1 MLRQQSFTNRFY
13 AVLFGLTLLLA
24 VTGSAGVVADALGLA
39 VTSQAQACQNP
50 GSSGG
55 GC

>member
-1 MLRQQSFTNRFY
+1 MVKQRMIKLVISL
-13 AVLFGLTLLLA
+13 ALLVA
-24 VTGSAGVVADALGLA
+24 AAGSAGLVADALGLA
-39 VTSQAQACQNP
+39 VTSQVHACSSA

>member
-1 MLRQQSFTNRFY
+1 MLKNRIIRAIV
-13 AVLFGLTLLLA
+13 AVALLA
-24 VTGSAGVVADALGLA
+24 AVAGTAPVADALGLA
-39 VTSQAQACQNP
+39 VTSQAHACNA

>member
-1 MLRQQSFTNRFY
+1 MLKTRLIR
-13 AVLFGLTLLLA
+13 AIIGLALLA
-24 VTGSAGVVADALGLA
+24 AVVGVSPAADALGLA
-39 VTSQAQACQNP
+39 VTTPVHACHAG